1 MNASCHHASD
11 QEWDLMEDQIGDAY
25 GSLETGLNLMPQ
37 KHGTRSPASPS
48 RSSTSLTNP
57 DPQKPQG
64 YSGHHCSLTVTSFE
78 MFPNLTAEQIEKN
91 RELDRMEE
99 RARSLSWVFGGVHK
113 NNEHKAS
120 SSKPTDPEPHEYAE
134 DDRQKL
140 RAEYLAWMFGGV
152 HIDNAHEDWNKLSA
166 EEKDALRAKLSRGQ
180 QRTDEQVG
188 KKRAL

>member
-1 MNASCHHASD
+1 
-11 QEWDLMEDQIGDAY
+11 
-25 GSLETGLNLMPQ
+25 
-37 KHGTRSPASPS
+37 
-48 RSSTSLTNP
+48 
-57 DPQKPQG
+57 
-64 YSGHHCSLTVTSFE
+64 